1 MSSHPEPRLTDVQR
15 TVLAITL
22 VPLFMS
28 LLSVSI
34 VNVVLPSIEIGLG
47 ASASGLQWVLT
58 GYTLAFGVVLVAA
71 GRAGD
76 LFGRAPMFVAGVAL
90 FGLSSLVA
98 GFAPNEVVLN
108 IARVVM
114 GFGSGFLNPQT
125 VGLIQQYF
133 QGAQRGR
140 AFGLFGAVVGI
151 SVAIGPVLGGVLVA
165 LLGADWGWRSSFL
178 INVPFAVVSIL
189 FAVRSLP
196 RSAWRALP
204 DADPTPPEAAGAPTG
219 PEAPAPASEAAGPAS
234 PPAASTSPPAGSGG
248 RPRSRRLPDLDPVGM
263 VLLALG
269 TLAVMIPFL
278 QFSAGPWVW
287 SILGL
292 GVLLVVA
299 WVRWEAAYKRRG
311 RAPMVDLR
319 LFATRSFANGS
330 LLIALYFMGMTSV
343 WVVGAIF
350 LQSGLGRTALEAGL
364 VGLPAAILSALSS
377 AVAGRHVFRIGRP
390 IVLGGIAILLL
401 GLVTSIVVVLHDRAG
416 TSIWWLLLT
425 LSFVGLGQGATISPN
440 QTLTL
445 ADVPLRYAGSA
456 GGVLQ
461 TGQRIGTAIGLAL
474 ITAVFFAVQ
483 GQAGWTAAF
492 VWAYLVII
500 AIVAASGVVGIVDQ
514 VQARRAHRSPGA

>member
-204 DADPTPPEAAGAPTG
+204 EADPTPEEAAGAPPG
-219 PEAPAPASEAAGPAS
+219 PQASAPGPDTPAAGEP
-234 PPAASTSPPAGSGG
+234 TSPPAGSAG
-248 RPRSRRLPDLDPVGM
+248 RPRAGRPDLDPVGM
-263 VLLALG
+263 MLLALG

-401 GLVTSIVVVLHDRAG
+401 GLVTSIIVVVLHDRAG

-474 ITAVFFAVQ
+474 ITAVFFAAQ
-483 GQAGWTAAF
+483 AAAGWTAAF

-500 AIVAASGVVGIVDQ
+500 VIVAASGVVGVVDQ
-514 VQARRAHRSPGA
+514 VQARRAGRSPAA

>member
-1 MSSHPEPRLTDVQR
+1 MSSEREPGMTDVQR

-34 VNVVLPSIEIGLG
+34 VNVVLPSIEEGLG
-47 ASASGLQWVLT
+47 AGPSGLQWVLT

-76 LFGRAPMFVAGVAL
+76 LFGRAPMFIVGVAL
-90 FGLSSLVA
+90 FGLASLVA
-98 GFAPNEVVLN
+98 GFAPNTFVLN
-108 IARVVM
+108 VARVVM
-114 GFGSGFLNPQT
+114 GLGSGFLNPQT

-140 AFGLFGAVVGI
+140 AFGMFGAVVGI
-151 SVAIGPVLGGVLVA
+151 SVAIGPVLGGALVA
-165 LLGADWGWRSSFL
+165 LLGADWGWRASFL

-189 FAVRSLP
+189 YAIRSLP

-204 DADPTPPEAAGAPTG
+204 EEGAAAELIGEQSAL
-219 PEAPAPASEAAGPAS
+219 
-234 PPAASTSPPAGSGG
+234 
-248 RPRSRRLPDLDPVGM
+248 RPRPGLRGVDLDPIGM

-269 TLAVMIPFL
+269 TLAVMFPFL
-278 QFSAGPWVW
+278 QLDAGAWVW
-287 SILGL
+287 SVLGL
-292 GVLLVVA
+292 GVLLIIA
-299 WVRWEAAYKRRG
+299 WVRWEAAYRRRG
-311 RAPMVDLR
+311 RAPMVDLA
-319 LFATRSFANGS
+319 LFSTRSFANGS

-343 WVVGAIF
+343 WVVSAIY
-350 LQSGLGRTALEAGL
+350 LQSGLGRSALEAGV

-377 AVAGRHVFRIGRP
+377 AVAGRYVFRFGRP
-390 IVLGGIAILLL
+390 IVLGGILVLLL
-401 GLVTSIVVVLHDRAG
+401 GLVTSVGAVLLHERAG
-416 TSIWWLLLT
+416 SSIWWLLLT

-461 TGQRIGTAIGLAL
+461 TGQRIGTAIGIAL
-474 ITAVFFAVQ
+474 ITAVFFAIRAE
-483 GQAGWTAAF
+483 AGWTPAF
-492 VWAYLVII
+492 VGALCVISG
-500 AIVAASGVVGIVDQ
+500 IVVLSGVVGVVDWLQ
-514 VQARRAHRSPGA
+514 GRRPTRDPGA

>member
-34 VNVVLPSIEIGLG
+34 VNVVLPSIETGLG

-76 LFGRAPMFVAGVAL
+76 LFGRAPMFVVGVAL

-108 IARVVM
+108 IARVTM
-114 GFGSGFLNPQT
+114 GIGSGFLNPQT

-140 AFGLFGAVVGI
+140 AFGMFGAVVGI

-196 RSAWRALP
+196 ASAWRALP
-204 DADPTPPEAAGAPTG
+204 DADAASPDTPGAPTG
-219 PEAPAPASEAAGPAS
+219 AEEPAPGPAAP
-234 PPAASTSPPAGSGG
+234 PPAAPAD
-248 RPRSRRLPDLDPVGM
+248 RAPARRLPDLDPVGM
-263 VLLALG
+263 ALLALG

-292 GVLLVVA
+292 GVLLVLA

-364 VGLPAAILSALSS
+364 VGLPAAILSAFSS
-377 AVAGRHVFRIGRP
+377 GIAGRHVFRIGRP
-390 IVLGGIAILLL
+390 IVLGGIAILLV
-401 GLVTSIVVVLHDRAG
+401 GLVTSILVVVLHDRAG

-425 LSFVGLGQGATISPN
+425 LSFVGLGQGSTISPN

-492 VWAYLVII
+492 VAAYLVII
-500 AIVAASGVVGIVDQ
+500 AIVVASGVVGIVDQ
-514 VQARRAHRSPGA
+514 VQARRAGRRPGA